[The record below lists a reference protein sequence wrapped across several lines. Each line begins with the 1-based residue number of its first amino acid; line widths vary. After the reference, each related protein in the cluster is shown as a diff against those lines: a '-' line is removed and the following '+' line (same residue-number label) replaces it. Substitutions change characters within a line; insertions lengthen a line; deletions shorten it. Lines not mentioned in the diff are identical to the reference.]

1 MRMGKLRSSQPWVF
15 VCVRVPITLNK
26 AKLNYVGIYY
36 VKSLVESGVVNSVS
50 TCIDA

>member
-1 MRMGKLRSSQPWVF
+1 MRMGKLCSSQPWIF

-26 AKLNYVGIYY
+26 EKLNYVYY
-36 VKSLVESGVVNSVS
+36 YTYVRSLLESKVVNS